1 MEADV
6 SYQCVPMRTGCY
18 RRKGE
23 EGALSQ
29 CCWECKS
36 VLPFW
41 RTRWKVLKKKK
52 KLKIEA
58 PYGPALIAGCISKG
72 GGPVCQRDVGTP
84 MYTTAIAKKWKEAS
98 VHHMTTESLA
108 LKHNGQ

>member
-1 MEADV
+1 MSEKKTGKCLKRRVHSAQSHQPPGTQMEADV

-29 CCWECKS
+29 CCWKCKS

-52 KLKIEA
+52 
-58 PYGPALIAGCISKG
+58 
-72 GGPVCQRDVGTP
+72 T
-84 MYTTAIAKKWKEAS
+84 
-98 VHHMTTESLA
+98 
-108 LKHNGQ
+108 N